1 MSLFRTA
8 NRRFL
13 YRHPLHGLLAVLG
26 IVLGVAVL
34 SGIDL
39 SIASVRRAFELSM
52 ERVSG
57 PVDHHIVAASGTLDE
72 DLYVKLRI
80 EQRFAAIAPVVE
92 GYVVHRD
99 RTLRLLGL
107 DPFAEK
113 TLRGRFE
120 HAGVADLTPLLTERD
135 TVLLSR
141 ASADVFGLHPGDRLD
156 LLIAGRTRTVKIVD
170 FIEGPDTAD
179 PALEGLLLADV
190 ATAQELLQRVG
201 RLDRIDVR
209 LGDDAAAKARLRNAL
224 PAGVVLRSAEGQGGA
239 MARMTEAFATNLQA
253 LSALALLVGMFII
266 YNSMS
271 FNLLRRRPLLASLR
285 LLGVTRGELL
295 GEVLWE
301 AAALGLLGSLL
312 GAGVGLLAAQGL
324 LHLVTR
330 TINDVY
336 FVLTV
341 NHLFVSPW
349 MLAKAIVLGVA
360 AAVLAA
366 LPPALEAAWSPPA
379 AATRRSLLETHA
391 RALAPWL
398 AAGGAVVMAVSFGL
412 LQRPSANLAVA
423 TAAVLGLPLGYSL
436 LTPLLLAVLAG
447 AGARMCSRL
456 LLVRL
461 ALRGIAASLSR
472 TGVAAAA
479 LTLCIAV
486 GIGVGVMIY
495 SFRLAVTS
503 WLEEIIQ
510 ADIYVSLPSAPGQ
523 PSPPLAPSLVEKARA
538 LPGVA
543 RVGTSLRTF
552 VETDRGR
559 SELLALEPAYPE
571 RPPFRFKDELCF
583 PPLRKGGNESGDKV
597 AATFTCDGATWQDF
611 LNQNAVLVAESY
623 AARHGLEPGDRLE
636 LHTAQGAVSLPILGV
651 FYDYRSDQGI
661 VLMHRRLYQRLWRDA
676 AVSSVG
682 LYLAPGAN
690 PEEVKEAVYRQ
701 LAAGRQLLV
710 RSSREIRRATLE
722 VFERTFTVTQ
732 VLRLQALAVA
742 FVGILGAFLA
752 LQSERG
758 KELATLRALGFTPGQ
773 VRAGVLLQTGFL
785 GLASGLLALPLGAL
799 VGFALVRVVN
809 QRSFGWSM
817 DLALPAGVFGE
828 AALLAVAAALLA
840 GVYPAW
846 RAARLSP
853 AGALREE

>member
-571 RPPFRFKDELCF
+571 RPPFRFKA
-583 PPLRKGGNESGDKV
+583 NGD
-597 AATFTCDGATWQDF
+597 AEIWRDF

-623 AARHGLEPGDRLE
+623 AARHGLQAGDRLE